1 MAKVKTAFF
10 CKHCGA
16 QYSKWQGQCHA
27 CKEWNTLVEEVLQKP
42 KTEVWQAA
50 TETPVSVPIPIE
62 EVSENQQARL
72 ATGDAELDRV
82 LGGGVVPGSLVLLA
96 GEPGVGKS
104 TLLLQLALQV
114 NYPTLY
120 VSGEES
126 LTQIKLRSNR
136 MNNGNSECFLLNE
149 TNVEQILT
157 QANTLKPK
165 LLIVDSIQTLQT
177 DLIDSGAGSVSQVRE
192 CTSALQ
198 RFAKQMHI
206 PVLVVGHITKDGM
219 IAGPK
224 ILEHMVDVV
233 LHFEGLQ
240 IIVGLL
246 CPPLKIFVLVLQLVL
261 RLYQHLFP
269 LALHHTS
276 IHRGL
281 LIHLLCHSMAL
292 ILVLTVFYLL
302 QSKYF
307 YSILFLELY
316 SVIPCIDHWHTFDIE
331 TCIQ

>member
-1 MAKVKTAFF
+1 MDCLVYADAYDSSIWWLSFVSLPVSTEKNKYLSVKMAKVKTAFF
-10 CKHCGA
+10 CKHCGT

-136 MNNGNSECFLLNE
+136 MNNGNSHCYLLNE

-157 QANTLKPK
+157 QANKLKPK

-198 RFAKQMHI
+198 QFAKQMHI

-233 LHFEGLQ
+233 LHFEGDRNYLYR
-240 IIVGLL
+240 I
-246 CPPLKIFVLVLQLVL
+246 L
-261 RLYQHLFP
+261 RTP
-269 LALHHTS
+269 KTALAPRQNWGFTKWNPKACGS
-276 IHRGL
+276 
-281 LIHLLCHSMAL
+281 
-292 ILVLTVFYLL
+292 
-302 QSKYF
+302 SKTPVNSDF
-307 YSILFLELY
+307 K
-316 SVIPCIDHWHTFDIE
+316 
-331 TCIQ
+331 Q

>member
-10 CKHCGA
+10 CKHCGT

-136 MNNGNSECFLLNE
+136 MNNGNLECFLLNE
-149 TNVEQILT
+149 TNVE
-157 QANTLKPK
+157 
-165 LLIVDSIQTLQT
+165 
-177 DLIDSGAGSVSQVRE
+177 
-192 CTSALQ
+192 
-198 RFAKQMHI
+198 
-206 PVLVVGHITKDGM
+206 
-219 IAGPK
+219 
-224 ILEHMVDVV
+224 
-233 LHFEGLQ
+233 
-240 IIVGLL
+240 
-246 CPPLKIFVLVLQLVL
+246 
-261 RLYQHLFP
+261 
-269 LALHHTS
+269 
-276 IHRGL
+276 
-281 LIHLLCHSMAL
+281 
-292 ILVLTVFYLL
+292 
-302 QSKYF
+302 
-307 YSILFLELY
+307 
-316 SVIPCIDHWHTFDIE
+316 
-331 TCIQ
+331 

>member
-10 CKHCGA
+10 CKHCGT

-27 CKEWNTLVEEVLQKP
+27 CKEWNTIVEEVLQKP
-42 KTEVWQAA
+42 KTEAWQAP
-50 TETPVSVPIPIE
+50 TDSQVSVPVPLA
-62 EVSENQQARL
+62 EVSESQQVRL

-136 MNNGNSECFLLNE
+136 MKNGNSKCFLLNE

-165 LLIVDSIQTLQT
+165 LLIVDSIQTLLT

-206 PVLVVGHITKDGM
+206 PVLVVGHC
-219 IAGPK
+219 
-224 ILEHMVDVV
+224 
-233 LHFEGLQ
+233 
-240 IIVGLL
+240 LL
-246 CPPLKIFVLVLQLVL
+246 
-261 RLYQHLFP
+261 Y
-269 LALHHTS
+269 TS
-276 IHRGL
+276 PSPRDL
-281 LIHLLCHSMAL
+281 STSRMPSSA
-292 ILVLTVFYLL
+292 
-302 QSKYF
+302 
-307 YSILFLELY
+307 
-316 SVIPCIDHWHTFDIE
+316 
-331 TCIQ
+331 